1 MIPRILHITPTFN
14 YTCGRSYYNFVT
26 IDYLKSLGCYNYLF
40 SKEGIAIERLKYLK
54 IDYSVNKDIGCINP
68 FSVFRL
74 LKHVHNIVTKNEINI
89 IHSYS
94 RATEILS
101 LLYKY
106 NYNKKIITVNTVLSL
121 VDRRYFVEYKSD
133 KLIAISL
140 SVKSQL
146 LNIFKIPENKIDL
159 IYNYAEPFSTVCF
172 EEHFAKSKFK
182 ILSVGRYHK
191 DKGFEVLLKSI
202 LYLNNPDIEVT
213 IVGSGDLKDKYQEFI
228 CKYNLNVKLMPPVN
242 DLTNYFLECDICVLP
257 SFVDPLPTFMIQSG
271 FYKKPFIGAGV
282 DGISETISDGCNG
295 LLFEKGDSK
304 VLAGKIM
311 KYYQNIDL
319 RIKCAN
325 NLYNLVLNRHHPV
338 NNVRK
343 ILELYKSCLYI
354 DEM

>member
-26 IDYLKSLGCYNYLF
+26 LKHLKSLGCYNYLF
-40 SKEGIAIERLKYLK
+40 SKEGIAIERLKYLN
-54 IDYSVNKDIGCINP
+54 IDYSINKDIGCNSP
-68 FSVFRL
+68 LSVFSL

-94 RATEILS
+94 RATEVLC

-106 NYNKKIITVNTVLSL
+106 IYNKKIITVNTVLSL

-140 SVKSQL
+140 CVKSQL
-146 LNIFKIPENKIDL
+146 LNMFKIPENKIDL
-159 IYNYAEPFSTVCF
+159 IYNYAEPFSTDCF
-172 EEHFAKSKFK
+172 KEHSRESKFR

-202 LYLNNPDIEVT
+202 LYLKDHDIEVT
-213 IVGSGDLKDKYQEFI
+213 IVGSGDLKDKYQEYIF
-228 CKYNLNVKLMPPVN
+228 KNNLNVTLMPPVN
-242 DLTNYFLECDICVLP
+242 DLTNYFLNCDICVLP

-271 FYKKPFIGAGV
+271 FYKKPFIGANV
-282 DGISETISDGCNG
+282 DGISETITDSYNG
-295 LLFEKGDSK
+295 LLFEKGDSQL
-304 VLAGKIM
+304 LAGKIM
-311 KYYQNIDL
+311 KFYQNIDL
-319 RIKCAN
+319 RNKCAN
-325 NLYNLVLNRHHPV
+325 NLYELVLNRHHPV

-343 ILELYKSCLYI
+343 ILELYKSCLK
-354 DEM
+354 